1 MGSLDRHQ
9 RTVLLLASMLAI
21 AAAKSFIQSCN
32 SASQCSS
39 LVAYRTPAAQ
49 SLGAIAAL
57 FNIDTVSLLAANN
70 LDLRSSL
77 DPGSPQ
83 LVIAPRRI
91 VKVPISCSCVDGIW
105 RGNAT
110 LYKSRPGDTLAS
122 IADALFGKLVTAKQI
137 AQANGIAA
145 NFGGAVAAGSTLVIP
160 FSCGCGDPLAGGGTA
175 LLMSYVVQGGDT
187 VGELAR
193 EYGSLPGDFMALNG
207 VANASELAA
216 GDVVAV
222 PIRAC
227 GSSFRR
233 SAYDFGLVVANGS
246 YIITAG
252 HCVQCSCL
260 PNLQQVYCTPAPGV
274 ISGSCPD
281 MRCLGT
287 NLTVGAMA
295 TAASVQGCN
304 VTSCLYTGFKKKII
318 LSSLQSVI
326 LNSCPAPPPPPSYK
340 SAGGSL
346 ALPPAAAPGSS
357 GLTTPGVTI
366 PASGNSAFAPGPSTA
381 AAAGTFS
388 QIRFGSLSLVL
399 LLVVLMI

>member
-160 FSCGCGDPLAGGGTA
+160 FSCGCGDSLAGGGTA

-260 PNLQQVYCTPAPGV
+260 PNLQH
-274 ISGSCPD
+274 GSCPD

-318 LSSLQSVI
+318 LSRYSRPFTQNSIKNSFFCVNHSLQSVN
-326 LNSCPAPPPPPSYK
+326 LNSCP
-340 SAGGSL
+340 GTTTFFMTFFLVGSL
-346 ALPPAAAPGSS
+346 HLKLELYSS
-357 GLTTPGVTI
+357 TTSPK
-366 PASGNSAFAPGPSTA
+366 
-381 AAAGTFS
+381 
-388 QIRFGSLSLVL
+388 L
-399 LLVVLMI
+399 